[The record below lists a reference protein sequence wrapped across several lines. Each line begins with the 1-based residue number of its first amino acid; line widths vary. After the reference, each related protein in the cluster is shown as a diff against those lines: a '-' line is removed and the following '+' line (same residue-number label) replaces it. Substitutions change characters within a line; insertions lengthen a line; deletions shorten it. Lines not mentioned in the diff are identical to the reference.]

1 VFFALNSSP
10 SLPNLKWEVIADA
23 EGRVAESYLWF
34 SGHARWNFPI
44 CLDCRGIIGVPIAVL
59 SALYLTF
66 YARGAVKKFLVSL
79 IDLISSISIITLWFL
94 GLHCFD
100 EQWGIL
106 GKTSQ

>member
-1 VFFALNSSP
+1 MLKARLSRATYGLAAMLVGTFLSAL
-10 SLPNLKWEVIADA
+10 IA
-23 EGRVAESYLWF
+23 VA
-34 SGHARWNFPI
+34 
-44 CLDCRGIIGVPIAVL
+44 IGVPIAVL

-100 EQWGIL
+100 E
-106 GKTSQ
+106 